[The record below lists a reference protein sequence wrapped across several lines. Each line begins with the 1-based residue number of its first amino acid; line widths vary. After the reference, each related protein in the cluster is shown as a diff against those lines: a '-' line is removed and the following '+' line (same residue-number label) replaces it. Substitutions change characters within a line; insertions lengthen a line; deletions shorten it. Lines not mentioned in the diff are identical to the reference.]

1 MLFFRDPTS
10 KKSPNLLEGRH
21 CCAEFEPS
29 RILKSAGNAA
39 PDVQK
44 VPLSWGLSK
53 SAEANFPLDAKSSEL
68 SVIRAKMSNGTD
80 MDVVEYLMRGQPET
94 IPRTRLVLLR
104 LAGVFL
110 LGTTRKPAVEY
121 GAKAGYSTWKP
132 LVRACGP
139 EAVRARVILETESSR
154 ELVEATVAHSLRWNI
169 AENPRFANEVMLTGL
184 GSRPHGLTASTLPD
198 VERIVAGLPEPLEPA
213 RPKSRVARKRKREK
227 DPHGNGLDDV
237 QLVEPW

>member
-1 MLFFRDPTS
+1 
-10 KKSPNLLEGRH
+10 
-21 CCAEFEPS
+21 
-29 RILKSAGNAA
+29 
-39 PDVQK
+39 
-44 VPLSWGLSK
+44 
-53 SAEANFPLDAKSSEL
+53 
-68 SVIRAKMSNGTD
+68 

-121 GAKAGYSTWKP
+121 GAKAGYSAWKP

-139 EAVRARVILETESSR
+139 EAVRARVILETELSR

-184 GSRPHGLTASTLPD
+184 GSRPHGLTTSTLPD
-198 VERIVAGLPEPLEPA
+198 VERIVAGLPAPPEPHEPV
-213 RPKSRVARKRKREK
+213 RPKSRSARKRKREK